1 MVIERMFHI
10 NLNSAERDALKRAS
24 EILRE
29 ICGEME
35 EERLAEISA
44 NQSDWTADD
53 IGFAGDILED
63 IVEADSLKAEIY

>member
-10 NLNSAERDALKRAS
+10 NLNSEERDALKRALQ
-24 EILRE
+24 ILRE
-29 ICGEME
+29 IGGEME

>member
-10 NLNSAERDALKRAS
+10 NLNSEERDALKRAWQ
-24 EILRE
+24 ILRE
-29 ICGEME
+29 IGGEME
-35 EERLAEISA
+35 EERLAQISA
-44 NQSDWTADD
+44 NQSDWTSDD

>member
-35 EERLAEISA
+35 EERLTQVGAD
-44 NQSDWTADD
+44 QSDWTFDD
-53 IGFAGDILED
+53 IEFAGDILED
-63 IVEADSLKAEIY
+63 IAKTDSLKAEI